1 MTEQVSSAPTQ
12 VQSSD
17 SPNALMNAGIG
28 ALITLLTAPIL
39 PFAAIVGG
47 GVSGYLQRRDLRE
60 GATVGGLAGGL
71 ASIPIAILIWFIV
84 GVGLLGYAPP
94 PLSVF
99 ALAVFLVTVAYLVGA
114 GALGGAIGA
123 YLRREL

>member
-1 MTEQVSSAPTQ
+1 MGEQVSKSPTR
-12 VQSSD
+12 VRSSD
-17 SPNALMNAGIG
+17 SPNTILNAGIG
-28 ALITLLTAPIL
+28 ALTTLLTAPIL

-47 GVSGYLQRRDLRE
+47 GVSGYLQRGDLRE

-71 ASIPIAILIWFIV
+71 AGIPIALLIWFVV